1 MAVAAEQ
8 ENIAE
13 IATNRAKLVLAEA
26 EVPKA
31 MADAFR
37 SGYLGIMDYQR
48 LKNVEADTRMRTQIA
63 AGEEAHLHEQ
73 RDKKNLPNQQ

>member
-8 ENIAE
+8 ENVAE
-13 IATNRAKLVLAEA
+13 IAANRAKLVLAEA

-37 SGYLGIMDYQR
+37 SGNLGILDYQR
-48 LKNVEADTRMRTQIA
+48 IKNLESDTRMRSQIA
-63 AGEEAHLHEQ
+63 AGEEAHRQTEA
-73 RDKKNLPNQQ
+73 DKKKMPGQE